1 MALNTAKFSCKSTPS
16 CLYGGSTA
24 AEEVNM
30 LNTVAIS
37 GVLGYPLE
45 LKKIKM
51 VNLISV
57 VLFQYL
63 ETIKEK
69 TDII

>member
-1 MALNTAKFSCKSTPS
+1 
-16 CLYGGSTA
+16 
-24 AEEVNM
+24 M

-45 LKKIKM
+45 LKKDKNGKSYIRS
-51 VNLISV
+51 SV
-57 VLFQYL
+57 SVSRNY
-63 ETIKEK
+63 KGK

>member
-1 MALNTAKFSCKSTPS
+1 
-16 CLYGGSTA
+16 
-24 AEEVNM
+24 M

-45 LKKIKM
+45 LKKDKM

-63 ETIKEK
+63 ETIKGK